1 MPSDFEM
8 STQDPSPAPE
18 TKPVLEAETDAVV
31 IQKSSEPQK
40 NPKTK
45 VSKAF
50 SSVQI
55 FLAALSPDR
64 ARQLFWL
71 LVLGASGLTGAI
83 AFQWLTSLPPTPNCG
98 KLFKATLSDSGQLY
112 CADQAARKGDEA
124 SLSDALKLAGS
135 ISEQNPVFEQS
146 RQLSDHWSRA
156 LLLVARQKVEAGD
169 LKKGVALAQLVPKTS
184 AVHPDAQAMIQDWQG
199 NWKDGEAIFQKA
211 KDAIQN
217 QDWGKATEQVR
228 NLVQLDSDYWQNRAD
243 KIVKEI
249 SIEQEAFSK
258 INSAQEFANSG
269 TPEDIAQAIQL
280 VSQIDPKRLARK
292 RVTEKIDEWSQK
304 LVDRAKAAQTDG
316 DYQGV
321 IKAAQTVPP
330 TSKVANE
337 ASAYLQIGR
346 AEIVPKDETLWSAL
360 QAYAL
365 STQIDPSTKVREQNR
380 DWQQKWEDR
389 VQNWGQLSVAKWF
402 AGLDR
407 ISGYHAAIDQANL
420 VTPNQPRRVEAQTLI
435 AFWNKQINTFPDRQ
449 FIARAKQMAVD
460 NTIVSLQSAV
470 EEASKVLSGQPLR
483 ETAQALIVQWSDTV
497 EKIQDQ
503 PILDEALALAK
514 KGDLNAAIQSAGRI
528 KSDRAL
534 YRDAQTAIGGW
545 VAQIQAVEDRP
556 ILSDAEAL
564 ANEGRLTEAISRAS
578 NIGPSRAL
586 YSEAQSRIAS
596 WADQRRQIENAN
608 RPSPSAETNPSEDNA
623 PPEPEPAPLSE
634 QSGSPSENTPS
645 PESPANTNESPPVDA
660 PSEPPTDPSETP
672 FNP

>member
-1 MPSDFEM
+1 M
-8 STQDPSPAPE
+8 STQDPSSAPDP
-18 TKPVLEAETDAVV
+18 KPVLEAETDPVV
-31 IQKSSEPQK
+31 IQKSSEQKK
-40 NPKTK
+40 NPKTR

-50 SSVQI
+50 SSAQN
-55 FLAALSPDR
+55 FLAALSPGR
-64 ARQLFWL
+64 AQRLFWL

-83 AFQWLTSLPPTPNCG
+83 AFQWLTGLPPTPNCG
-98 KLFKATLSDSGQLY
+98 KLFKAALSDSGQLY
-112 CADQAARKGDEA
+112 CADQSARKGDEA

-228 NLVQLDSDYWQNRAD
+228 NLVQLNSDYWQNRAD

-269 TPEDIAQAIQL
+269 ASEDIAKAIQM

-304 LVDRAKAAQTDG
+304 LVDRAKAAQTNG
-316 DYQGV
+316 DYEGV
-321 IKAAQTVPP
+321 IKAAQKVPP

-346 AEIVPKDETLWSAL
+346 AELLPKDGTLWSAL

-365 STQIDPSTKVREQNR
+365 STQIDSNTTVNEQNR
-380 DWQQKWEDR
+380 DRRQVWEGQ
-389 VQNWGQLSVAKWF
+389 VQNWGQLAVAKWF

-420 VTPNQPRRVEAQTLI
+420 VTPKQPLRVEAQTLI

-460 NTIVSLQSAV
+460 NTITSLQSAA

-514 KGDLNAAIQSAGRI
+514 KGELNAAIQSAGRI

-534 YRDAQTAIGGW
+534 YRDAQAAIGGW

-608 RPSPSAETNPSEDNA
+608 RPAPSDDSNSPEDNA
-623 PPEPEPAPLSE
+623 PPGPEPAPLSE

-645 PESPANTNESPPVDA
+645 PEPPANTNESPPVAA
-660 PSEPPTDPSETP
+660 PSEPPAAPSETP
-672 FNP
+672 DNP

>member
-1 MPSDFEM
+1 M
-8 STQDPSPAPE
+8 STKDPSSAPDS
-18 TKPVLEAETDAVV
+18 KPVLEAETDPVV
-31 IQKSSEPQK
+31 PQNKTEQKP
-40 NPKTK
+40 N
-45 VSKAF
+45 SKAQAAF
-50 SSVQI
+50 AAAQNF
-55 FLAALSPDR
+55 FLMLSPDR
-64 ARQLFWL
+64 AKQVFWL
-71 LVLGASGLTGAI
+71 VIVGAAGLTGAI
-83 AFQWLTSLPPTPNCG
+83 AFQWLTGLPPTPNCG

-124 SLSDALKLAGS
+124 SLSDALELAGS
-135 ISEQNPVFEQS
+135 ISAQNPVFEQS
-146 RQLSDHWSRA
+146 RQLSDHWSRS
-156 LLLVARQKVEAGD
+156 LLLLARQKVEAGD
-169 LKKGVALAQLVPKTS
+169 LKKGVTLAQMVPKTS

-211 KDAIQN
+211 RDAIQN
-217 QDWGKATEQVR
+217 QDWGKATEEVR

-280 VSQIDPKRLARK
+280 VSQIDSKRLARK

-304 LVDRAKAAQTDG
+304 LVDRAKAAQTNG

-321 IKAAQTVPP
+321 IKAAQKVPP
-330 TSKVANE
+330 TSKVAKE

-346 AEIVPKDETLWSAL
+346 AELLPKDGTLWSAL

-365 STQIDPSTKVREQNR
+365 STQIDPSTSVSEQNR
-380 DWQQKWEDR
+380 DRQQKWEGQ
-389 VQNWGQLSVAKWF
+389 VQNWGQLAVAKWF

-407 ISGYHAAIDQANL
+407 MSGYHAAIDQANL

-460 NTIVSLQSAV
+460 NTIASLQSAV

-497 EKIQDQ
+497 EKIQDR

-514 KGDLNAAIQSAGRI
+514 KGDLNAAIQAAGKI
-528 KSDRAL
+528 QSDRAL

-556 ILSDAEAL
+556 ILSEAEAL
-564 ANEGRLTEAISRAS
+564 ANQGRLSEAISRAS

-586 YSEAQSRIAS
+586 YEEAQSRIAS

-608 RPSPSAETNPSEDNA
+608 RPTPSTDSERPADNE
-623 PPEPEPAPLSE
+623 PPGPEPAPLSE
-634 QSGSPSENTPS
+634 QTGTPPEDTSS
-645 PESPANTNESPPVDA
+645 PEPPANTTESPPVDA
-660 PSEPPTDPSETP
+660 PTESPADPSEFP
-672 FNP
+672 DNP